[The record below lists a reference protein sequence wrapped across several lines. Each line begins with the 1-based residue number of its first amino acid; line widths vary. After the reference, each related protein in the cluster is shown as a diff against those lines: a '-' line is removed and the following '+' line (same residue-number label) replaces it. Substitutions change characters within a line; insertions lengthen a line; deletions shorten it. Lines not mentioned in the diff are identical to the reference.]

1 MSENKEKRSKK
12 MVYTREQHI
21 PIGEAVINENGEM
34 ALRVKKPKGPEMETI
49 TIGTLLSDIAKAVG
63 YTS

>member
-1 MSENKEKRSKK
+1 MNENKKKSRK

-21 PIGEAVINENGEM
+21 PIGEAVLNENGEM

-49 TIGTLLSDIAKAVG
+49 SISTLLSDMARVIG
-63 YTS
+63 CNT